1 MKSMPAQF
9 NRMVRRLRLRHF
21 ELLTLLAQ
29 ERTVRAAARRMAL
42 TQPAVSKMLRE
53 IEDCFGTPLFERS
66 RSGVT
71 ANAAGERLIRHAVIA
86 MNETRA
92 LGEEVDAIVRHGASM
107 LRVGTLPMT
116 PRIPEAVAL
125 LRKRIPRTMVQV
137 REARIIDLIPA
148 LRDGELDC
156 VVGGL
161 PPETLQN
168 ADIDKLHV
176 EHLAPDRIY
185 VVASPSHRLSGRRR
199 FDWRQLEGELWVL
212 PPRQSMLR
220 RAVID
225 AHHQAG
231 LAPPEPDVELTSPFF
246 LTTLLAL
253 DSDLLGVMRKEH
265 AQTDVA
271 SGALSIISVTP
282 AIALPPI
289 TLITRRGHR
298 SEALAEFGAALRKI
312 SPGRPAQ

>member
-1 MKSMPAQF
+1 MPAQF
-9 NRMVRRLRLRHF
+9 SRMVRRLRLRHF
-21 ELLTLLAQ
+21 ELLTLLSK

-42 TQPAVSKMLRE
+42 TQPAISKMLKE

-66 RSGVT
+66 RTGVT

-92 LGEEVDAIVRHGASM
+92 LGEEVDAIVGHGAAT

-116 PRIPEAVAL
+116 PRIPEAIAR
-125 LRKRIPRTMVQV
+125 LRARIPGTKVQV
-137 REARIIDLIPA
+137 REARIVDLIPA

-161 PPETLQN
+161 PPEALLS
-168 ADIDKLHV
+168 ADIDKLRIDP
-176 EHLAPDRIY
+176 LAPDRIY
-185 VVASPSHRLSGRRR
+185 VVASPSHRMSGRHR
-199 FDWRQLEGELWVL
+199 FHWRQLEGQRWVL

-225 AHHQAG
+225 AHHRAG
-231 LAPPEPDVELTSPFF
+231 LAPPEADVELTSPFF

-253 DSDLLGVMRKEH
+253 DTELLGVMRREH
-265 AQTDVA
+265 ALADAA
-271 SGALSIISVTP
+271 SGVLSIIPVTP
-282 AIALPPI
+282 AIALPSNA
-289 TLITRRGHR
+289 LITRRGHR
-298 SEALAEFGAALRKI
+298 SEVLVEFAAALRVAAK
-312 SPGRPAQ
+312 SR

>member
-1 MKSMPAQF
+1 MPAQF
-9 NRMVRRLRLRHF
+9 SRMVRRLRLRHF
-21 ELLTLLAQ
+21 ELLTLLAR
-29 ERTVRAAARRMAL
+29 EHTVRAAARRMAL
-42 TQPAVSKMLRE
+42 TQPAISKMLKE
-53 IEDCFGTPLFERS
+53 IEDCFGTRLFERS

-92 LGEEVDAIVRHGASM
+92 LGEEVDAIVGHGAAM
-107 LRVGTLPMT
+107 LRIGTLPMT
-116 PRIPEAVAL
+116 PRIPEAIAR
-125 LRKRIPRTMVQV
+125 LRARIPGTKVQV

-161 PPETLQN
+161 PPEALEG
-168 ADIDKLHV
+168 ADLDKLRV
-176 EHLAPDRIY
+176 EHLAPDRIH

-199 FDWRQLEGELWVL
+199 FHWRQLDGERWVL

-220 RAVID
+220 RAIID
-225 AHHQAG
+225 AHHRAG
-231 LAPPEPDVELTSPFF
+231 LPPPEADVELTSPFF

-253 DSDLLGVMRKEH
+253 DTALLGVMRKEH
-265 AQTDVA
+265 ALADAA

-282 AIALPPI
+282 SVALPPVA
-289 TLITRRGHR
+289 LITRRGHR
-298 SEALAEFGAALRKI
+298 SDALMEFGAALRRSSK
-312 SPGRPAQ
+312 GK